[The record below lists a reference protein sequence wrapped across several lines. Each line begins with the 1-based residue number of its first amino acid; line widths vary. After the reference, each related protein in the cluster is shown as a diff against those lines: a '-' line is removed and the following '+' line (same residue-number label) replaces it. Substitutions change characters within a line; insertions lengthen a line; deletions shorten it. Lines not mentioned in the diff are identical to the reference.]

1 MTTEQAIAILSSV
14 WSPNVRMWKYK
25 GCQFGDDPHLWP
37 PGILSALAALAQ
49 TAGPNYRVRA
59 MQIVAAVMGRT
70 VTASTEHIVK
80 ATELLRAEKMRPP
93 QVQPVR
99 GSAMANYNQSP
110 ADQKEKEVADLREE
124 VKTAKKA
131 AQEQL
136 MEKQKQ
142 IDAMEMKWFDMDAT
156 LSVVAT
162 DRDMFKMY
170 WEVAEIY
177 KTRLE
182 RENSELKQA
191 LQEKD
196 AYITEAVRERD
207 QAIGRVEELERELM
221 GICKTGGDA

>member
-1 MTTEQAIAILSSV
+1 
-14 WSPNVRMWKYK
+14 MWKYK

-80 ATELLRAEKMRPP
+80 AAELLKAEKMRPP

-99 GSAMANYNQSP
+99 GSAMVNYSQSS

-124 VKTAKKA
+124 VKMVKKV

-142 IDAMEMKWFDMDAT
+142 IDATEMKWFDMDAT

-177 KTRLE
+177 KKRLE

-221 GICKTGGDA
+221 GICKTGGDV

>member
-207 QAIGRVEELERELM
+207 QAIGRVEELEWELM

>member
-1 MTTEQAIAILSSV
+1 
-14 WSPNVRMWKYK
+14 MWKYK

-110 ADQKEKEVADLREE
+110 TNQKEKEVADLREE